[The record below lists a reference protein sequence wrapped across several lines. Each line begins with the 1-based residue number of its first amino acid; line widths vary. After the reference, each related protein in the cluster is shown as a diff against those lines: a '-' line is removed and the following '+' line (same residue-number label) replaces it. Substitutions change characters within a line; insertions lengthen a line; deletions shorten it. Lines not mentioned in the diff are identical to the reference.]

1 MQTIVSL
8 TTYALAILVC
18 YGVAYL
24 LNADATDIIA
34 YLALAGAVDAL
45 VRVD

>member
-1 MQTIVSL
+1 MQVLASVV
-8 TTYALAILVC
+8 TYAVVVLIC

-24 LNADATDIIA
+24 LSADATDIIA
-34 YLALAGAVDAL
+34 IVALALGIDAL